1 MFTTNRIVC
10 AISLYLFLALPLA
23 AQNSGEVPGIL
34 ARVAAKTED
43 SKGSVAIKD
52 PLPVPIPE
60 ICTPDCPF
68 TNWDGPYEINPL
80 SVGGCNVKVRYWYRV
95 DCNGNYDIQISR
107 WNTLG
112 GVCIADKVQLAGLI
126 EIALLQRNEMNWP
139 PYNEGGCN
147 YAVRAVR
154 ASCYQIEFPS
164 GDIIPCFQ
172 NNCCQSQYRICIVK
186 GERVVTKTGQNSVEN
201 TCNVDFGCRFYCPA
215 N

>member
-1 MFTTNRIVC
+1 MFTTNRIAC
-10 AISLYLFLALPLA
+10 AVFLYLFLAIP
-23 AQNSGEVPGIL
+23 
-34 ARVAAKTED
+34 
-43 SKGSVAIKD
+43 SVAQESGGAPGSFTKLVAQTEERKGDAVSKD
-52 PLPVPIPE
+52 PVSVIIPE

-126 EIALLQRNEMNWP
+126 EVELLKRNDMGWP
-139 PYNEGGCN
+139 PFEPDGCN

-172 NNCCQSQYRICIVK
+172 NNCCQSQYRICIRNGVR
-186 GERVVTKTGQNSVEN
+186 EVTKTGQNSVEN
-201 TCNVDFGCRFYCPA
+201 TCNVDFGCRFYCPQ
-215 N
+215 